1 MASKVITASKSMYVD
16 NSKPTQSLV
25 TDYLEVRDNAL
36 IPYIYFDVSEV
47 PKYANCTLR
56 IYAHKAG
63 YLKDVY
69 SLNSP
74 FAEGVTNFNNRPG
87 RTLVKSLDKYDYA
100 YNSYCEMELTGAQ
113 VATFVH
119 GISISARYDSLFRSH
134 RVATGKPNI
143 LCEWKEEESTKI
155 KATVTNTSIDEG
167 VTISWNA
174 IENQIGAKVS
184 AYSNGVL
191 VAFKEIY
198 TADTSLT
205 FDVGSIKTTN
215 VSFNVEVWVQGI
227 VYTQAIEETT
237 LTRVEPIIIS
247 LEPDNVNQNIS
258 NQINISWVVQ
268 NQQSYTLTLGD
279 RTYSGT
285 TGSSILLPSNTL
297 TSGTK
302 TMTLT
307 ITYTSAWGDVRTA
320 TKTVTFLAY
329 GNPPNPILGGTA
341 IYNSALPT
349 FTWTAT
355 EQVGYELKLRNSDG
369 QDIISTGEVISTDKQ
384 YTSTVALDNN
394 RNYTLL
400 VRVKN
405 QYNLWSA
412 WVSKVITTAFVV
424 PNTPTIEIVTTNNAS
439 IIVSLNIKY
448 SSEFSKAEIWRKT
461 DNSDWIRIAY
471 NLDNTFSYEDGFIG
485 NEVYYYKVRA
495 IGISGGI
502 AESETL
508 SAKLGKLAS
517 IKNFH
522 FTNIEKFSQ
531 SVELSGNPTVRLVNN
546 RKIVSTVFAG
556 CKAPKLDRGEEKY
569 RTVSFSFSIKEDAYE
584 QLLEVADNSQV
595 LLYRDGRGRKFYCQ
609 VNSYP
614 KIVYASGGYLTISFS
629 IIEVEFV
636 EGDFYSGSGN
646 QPSLFFDGTWYFDGT
661 VELDGE
667 V

>member
-16 NSKPTQSLV
+16 INKPTQSLV
-25 TDYLEVRDNAL
+25 TDYLEVRENAL
-36 IPYIYFDVSEV
+36 IPYIYFDVSGV
-47 PKYANCTLR
+47 PQYANCTLR
-56 IYAHKAG
+56 IYAHNAG

-69 SLNSP
+69 SLNSA
-74 FAEGVTNFNNRPG
+74 FTEGVTNFNNRPSG
-87 RTLVKSLDKYDYA
+87 TLVKRLDNDDYA

-119 GISISARYDSLFRSH
+119 GISISGRYEGLFRSH

-143 LCEWKEEESTKI
+143 LCEWEEEESTKI
-155 KATVTNTSIDEG
+155 KATVTNLNIDEG
-167 VTISWNA
+167 VTISWNT

-191 VAFKEIY
+191 VASKEIY

-215 VSFNVEVWVQGI
+215 VSFNVEVWVQG
-227 VYTQAIEETT
+227 VAYTQTIEEIT

-247 LEPDNVNQNIS
+247 LEPDNINQNIN
-258 NQINISWVVQ
+258 NQINISWVAQ
-268 NQQSYTLTLGD
+268 NQQLYSLTVDG
-279 RTYSGT
+279 RTYNGT
-285 TGSSILLPSNTL
+285 AGNYILLPANTL

-307 ITYTSAWGDVRTA
+307 ITYTSTWGDVRTA

-329 GNPPNPILGGTA
+329 GNPPNPVLDETT
-341 IYNSALPT
+341 IYNTSLPI
-349 FTWTAT
+349 FTWEAI
-355 EQVGYELKLRNSDG
+355 EQVGYELKIRNSDN
-369 QDIISTGEVISTDKQ
+369 QDIVATGEVISVNNQ
-384 YTSTVALDNN
+384 YPTSIALDNN
-394 RNYTLL
+394 SSYTLL
-400 VRVKN
+400 LRVKN

-412 WVSKVITTAFVV
+412 WVSKAFSTAFIV
-424 PNTPTIEIVTTNNAS
+424 PNTPKIELVTTNNAS
-439 IIVSLNIKY
+439 IIISFNVVY
-448 SSEFSKAEIWRKT
+448 SSEFNRAEIWRRT
-461 DNSDWIRIAY
+461 DASDWIRIAY
-471 NLDNTFSYEDGFIG
+471 NLDNTFSYEDRFIG
-485 NEVYYYKVRA
+485 NETYYYKVRA
-495 IGISGGI
+495 IGVSGGI

-508 SAKLGKLAS
+508 SVTLGTLS
-517 IKNFH
+517 PIKNFH
-522 FTNIEKFSQ
+522 FTNVENFTET
-531 SVELSGNPTVRLVNN
+531 VELIGNPTVRLVNN

-556 CKAPKLDRGEEKY
+556 CTAPKLDKGVTKY
-569 RTVSFSFSIKEDAYE
+569 RTISFSFSVKEPIYE
-584 QLLEVADNSQV
+584 KLLGVADNSQV
-595 LLYRDGRGRKFYCQ
+595 LLYRDGRGRKLYCQ

-614 KIVYASGGYLTISFS
+614 QIVYASGGYLTITFS
-629 IIEVEFV
+629 IIEVEFT

>member
-1 MASKVITASKSMYVD
+1 MSSQVIVKNAVSVKGLAVTGFTDRVGMSQTEPVTIQFGNLPNVSGVLSFYSYTGTGLGSYVLINGSLTLAQANGTTTRNITAPTSGIFTIVQENPDRTTTIRNMNSMKVPTFTYTEITPEVSKFTRSGDSIDGDIVFSWTQVD
-16 NSKPTQSLV
+16 STSWR
-25 TDYLEVRDNAL
+25 LEAIQN
-36 IPYIYFDVSEV
+36 
-47 PKYANCTLR
+47 
-56 IYAHKAG
+56 
-63 YLKDVY
+63 
-69 SLNSP
+69 
-74 FAEGVTNFNNRPG
+74 GV
-87 RTLVKSLDKYDYA
+87 V
-100 YNSYCEMELTGAQ
+100 
-113 VATFVH
+113 VATKTGTTETSVTFTQGQINRSGSFTFRLTLTNSVY
-119 GISISARYDSLFRSH
+119 GTSAISEL
-134 RVATGKPNI
+134 
-143 LCEWKEEESTKI
+143 
-155 KATVTNTSIDEG
+155 EG
-167 VTISWNA
+167 
-174 IENQIGAKVS
+174 
-184 AYSNGVL
+184 
-191 VAFKEIY
+191 
-198 TADTSLT
+198 
-205 FDVGSIKTTN
+205 
-215 VSFNVEVWVQGI
+215 
-227 VYTQAIEETT
+227 T
-237 LTRVEPIIIS
+237 LTRVEPIIIA
-247 LEPDNVNQNIS
+247 LEPDNVAQNIN
-258 NQINISWVVQ
+258 NQINISWTTQ
-268 NQQSYTLTLGD
+268 NQQSYMLTLDG

-285 TGSSILLPSNTL
+285 TGNSILLPANTL

-307 ITYTSAWGDVRTA
+307 ITYTSAWGDIRTA
-320 TKTVTFLAY
+320 IKTVTFLAY
-329 GNPPNPILGGTA
+329 GNPPNPILDGTA

-355 EQVGYELKLRNSDG
+355 EQVGYELKIRNSDS

-394 RNYTLL
+394 SNYTLL

-412 WVSKVITTAFVV
+412 WVSKAIATAFVV
-424 PNTPTIEIVTTNNAS
+424 PNTPTIELVTTNNAS
-439 IIVSLNIKY
+439 IIVSLNIEY

-508 SAKLGKLAS
+508 RAKLGKLAS

-531 SVELSGNPTVRLVNN
+531 SVELAGNPTVRLVNN

-556 CKAPKLDRGEEKY
+556 CKAPKLDKGKVKY
-569 RTVSFSFSIKEDAYE
+569 RTVSFSFSIKEDVYE
-584 QLLEVADNSQV
+584 QLLDVADNSQV

-614 KIVYASGGYLTISFS
+614 QIVYASGGYLTISFS